1 MKRPKENRR
10 CAACIL
16 RRPTRTARTVGLVLA
31 TGIVLLPPIVT
42 RAAQARTYTVLHR
55 FSRPPDGQLPDGG
68 LIPDLAG
75 NLYGTTSEGGAHG
88 FGTIYELP
96 ATGGEKVLYSF
107 TGRKDGGLP
116 IGLVRDAAGNL
127 YGTTVYGGSF
137 SGNCALVGGCGV
149 VFKLSPQG
157 RETVLH
163 TFTGG
168 KDGANPSAGVIRD
181 AGGNLY
187 GTASYGGIFN
197 SVCSAFGCGVVFK
210 LDRTGHETVLH
221 SFTGSPDGMNP
232 LSPLIR
238 DAAGNFYG
246 TSRQGGD
253 LSGCAGRGCGV
264 VFRLEPAGNE
274 TVLYTFTGGADGASP
289 QFGALILDTSG
300 NLYGTAATGG
310 TLAGPC
316 AHLGCG
322 VVFKLDP
329 AGSETVLYE
338 FGGGTDGGVPYA
350 GLARDP
356 YGNLYGT
363 ASMGGS
369 FADGCG
375 GLGCGGL
382 QA

>member
-1 MKRPKENRR
+1 MTSLAERERTISGTRLRAIGGALALAGLLVPAVVATRPEQ
-10 CAACIL
+10 APPEI
-16 RRPTRTARTVGLVLA
+16 PTSGVPTYSVLYA
-31 TGIVLLPPIVT
+31 FKGGT
-42 RAAQARTYTVLHR
+42 
-55 FSRPPDGQLPDGG
+55 DGANPFAGVIRD
-68 LIPDLAG
+68 AVG
-75 NLYGTTSEGGAHG
+75 NLYGTARVVFKLDTTGKETVLYR
-88 FGTIYELP
+88 F
-96 ATGGEKVLYSF
+96 TGG
-107 TGRKDGGLP
+107 TDGGGP
-116 IGLVRDAAGNL
+116 NDLVRDAAGNL